1 MLCCAVFFFFS
12 SRRRHTRFDC
22 DWSSDVCSSDLPL
35 IGVAVGAILGQIALV
50 FVDVA
55 LIRVAIR
62 TIVCKVLLV
71 LPNVFLV
78 ALRILLLGGWILGVN
93 AGHEQTSKRHC
104 ERTAT
109 NQEFCFHGY
118 LLSTPLL
125 DSQEITMKAELLVC
139 RGALAVAFAGYLLST
154 PLLDTP
160 PHLGNQTRAAGQSF
174 AM

>member
-1 MLCCAVFFFFS
+1 SLIPPIS
-12 SRRRHTRFDC
+12 SLFPYTTLFR
-22 DWSSDVCSSDLPL
+22 S
-35 IGVAVGAILGQIALV
+35 VGAILGQIALV

-125 DSQEITMKAELLVC
+125 DS
-139 RGALAVAFAGYLLST
+139 
-154 PLLDTP
+154 P

-174 AM
+174 AMVERHGSSIGGSFWRS

>member
-1 MLCCAVFFFFS
+1 GIRDLIVTGVQTCA
-12 SRRRHTRFDC
+12 
-22 DWSSDVCSSDLPL
+22 LP
-35 IGVAVGAILGQIALV
+35 IS
-50 FVDVA
+50 
-55 LIRVAIR
+55 
-62 TIVCKVLLV
+62 
-71 LPNVFLV
+71 NVFLV

-125 DSQEITMKAELLVC
+125 DS
-139 RGALAVAFAGYLLST
+139 
-154 PLLDTP
+154 P

-174 AM
+174 AMVERRGSSIGGSFWRS